1 MTMRA
6 KLRSLA
12 PGRDA
17 IKATRLC
24 PPPVPL
30 RPRPAAPDDRVGP
43 DTFEWRMRESDGPV
57 DLGHYACA
65 CGFQFAARVATTV
78 RCPHCGGDQAW

>member
-1 MTMRA
+1 MRA
-6 KLRSLA
+6 KLRSLG

-17 IKATRLC
+17 IDAARLS
-24 PPPVPL
+24 PSAPR
-30 RPRPAAPDDRVGP
+30 RPRPAEPDGRIGP

-65 CGFQFAARVATTV
+65 CGFQFTARVATTV
-78 RCPHCGGDQAW
+78 RCPHCGAAQAW

>member
-1 MTMRA
+1 MRA

-12 PGRDA
+12 PARA
-17 IKATRLC
+17 PIVAAR
-24 PPPVPL
+24 L
-30 RPRPAAPDDRVGP
+30 RPPAPRQPAPAAPDDRVGP

-57 DLGHYACA
+57 DLGHYGCA

-78 RCPHCGGDQAW
+78 RCPHCGADQAW

>member
-1 MTMRA
+1 MRA
-6 KLRSLA
+6 RLRSLA
-12 PGRDA
+12 PAREAAKGA
-17 IKATRLC
+17 RLG
-24 PPPVPL
+24 PSVPH
-30 RPRPAAPDDRVGP
+30 RARPAAADGRVGP

-78 RCPHCGGDQAW
+78 RCPHCGADQAW

>member
-12 PGRDA
+12 PGREA
-17 IKATRLC
+17 ITAARLT
-24 PPPVPL
+24 PSAP
-30 RPRPAAPDDRVGP
+30 RHPRPAEPAERIGP

-65 CGFQFAARVATTV
+65 CGFQFDARVATTV
-78 RCPHCGGDQAW
+78 RCPHCGADQAW